1 MPCWIKKA
9 SRVSRFVNEAMQ
21 VGVDALD
28 ESFAAA
34 VTAVAG
40 DAQFKG
46 RLGKGFV
53 VVFAELA
60 KGCGDVVQGAVE
72 MLIS

>member
-1 MPCWIKKA
+1 MKKA
-9 SRVSRFVNEAMQ
+9 SRVSRFIDERVK

-28 ESFAAA
+28 ECFAAA
-34 VTAVAG
+34 VAAVTG
-40 DAQFKG
+40 DAQLKG
-46 RLGKGFV
+46 RLGEGFV

-72 MLIS
+72 VVIS

>member
-1 MPCWIKKA
+1 MKKA
-9 SRVSRFVNEAMQ
+9 SRVSRFVDEPIQ

-28 ESFAAA
+28 KGFAAA
-34 VTAVAG
+34 VTAVTG
-40 DAQFKG
+40 DAQLKG
-46 RLGKGFV
+46 RLGEGFV
-53 VVFAELA
+53 VVFAELT

>member
-1 MPCWIKKA
+1 
-9 SRVSRFVNEAMQ
+9 MQ

-28 ESFAAA
+28 KGFAAA
-34 VTAVAG
+34 VAAVAG
-40 DAQFKG
+40 DAQLKG
-46 RLGKGFV
+46 RLGEGFV

-72 MLIS
+72 VVIS

>member
-1 MPCWIKKA
+1 MK
-9 SRVSRFVNEAMQ
+9 

-28 ESFAAA
+28 EGFAAA
-34 VTAVAG
+34 VAAVAG
-40 DAQFKG
+40 DAQLKG

-60 KGCGDVVQGAVE
+60 KSCGDVVQGAVE
-72 MLIS
+72 VVIS